1 MTDRNIG
8 ALEKPECPFY
18 LKMVVKKSL
27 HISLT
32 LECKA
37 K

>member
-8 ALEKPECPFY
+8 ALEEARMSFLFKNGC
-18 LKMVVKKSL
+18 KKSL